1 MSVFATSKAVNKV
14 FLISMEYIQPNP
26 NQPRKTFHEGEL
38 RSLAESISAN
48 GLLQPITLRKESDTL
63 YYIIAGERRFI
74 ACKQTGMK
82 NIPAIICNVSAGDAA
97 VLALIEN
104 IQRSNLNFM
113 EEASAIQALIQQLN
127 ITQEQ
132 AARRLGRSQSSVA
145 NKLRLLRLPASVQ
158 SLLVEAGL
166 TERHA
171 RSLLRLPESQMEE
184 ATAYIVDANLNVA
197 ETERFIDEIVLHNQ
211 EGLEESGQVAAVVA
225 NRAVLPAEQNPGAEE
240 PPEEKQAKKGG
251 RKLLVVKDLRIFT
264 NTISRAIETMKQ
276 AGIQAFSQTKEEEEF
291 IEYVVRIPKESAY
304 QRQRKTS

>member
-1 MSVFATSKAVNKV
+1 MSVFAKSKAVNKV
-14 FLISMEYIQPNP
+14 FLIPMEYIQPNP

-63 YYIIAGERRFI
+63 YYIIAGERRFM
-74 ACKQTGMK
+74 ACKQSGMK
-82 NIPAIICNVSAGDAA
+82 NIPSIICNVSAGDAA

-104 IQRSNLNFM
+104 IQRSDLNFM
-113 EEASAIQALIQQLN
+113 EEASAIQALIQQLD

-145 NKLRLLRLPASVQ
+145 NKLRLLRLPPVVQ
-158 SLLVEAGL
+158 GLLVEAGL

-171 RSLLRLPESQMEE
+171 RSLLRLPENQMEE
-184 ATAYIVDANLNVA
+184 AAAYIVDACLNVA

-211 EGLEESGQVAAVVA
+211 SDLEESGQVAAVVA
-225 NRAVLPAEQNPGAEE
+225 NREEQQAESEE
-240 PPEEKQAKKGG
+240 VPEEKQGKKGG

-276 AGIQAFSQTKEEEEF
+276 AGIQAFSQTKEEDGF

>member
-1 MSVFATSKAVNKV
+1 MSVFAKSKAVNKV
-14 FLISMEYIQPNP
+14 FLVPLEYIQPNP

-63 YYIIAGERRFI
+63 YYIIAGERRFM

-82 NIPAIICNVSAGDAA
+82 NIPSIICNVSAGDAA

-104 IQRSNLNFM
+104 IQRSDLNFM
-113 EEASAIQALIQQLN
+113 EEASAIQALIQQLD

-145 NKLRLLRLPASVQ
+145 NKLRLLRLPPAVQ
-158 SLLVEAGL
+158 GLLVEAGL

-171 RSLLRLPESQMEE
+171 RSLLRLPENQMEE
-184 ATAYIVDANLNVA
+184 AAAYIVDACLNVA
-197 ETERFIDEIVLHNQ
+197 DTERFIDEIVLHNQ
-211 EGLEESGQVAAVVA
+211 SDLEESGQVAAVVA
-225 NRAVLPAEQNPGAEE
+225 NREEQQAEE
-240 PPEEKQAKKGG
+240 EAPEEKQGKKGG

-276 AGIQAFSQTKEEEEF
+276 AGIQAFSQTKEEDDF

>member
-1 MSVFATSKAVNKV
+1 MSVFAKSKAVNKV
-14 FLISMEYIQPNP
+14 FLVPLEYIQPNP

-63 YYIIAGERRFI
+63 YYIIAGERRFM

-82 NIPAIICNVSAGDAA
+82 NIPSIICNVSAGDAA

-104 IQRSNLNFM
+104 IQRSDLNFM
-113 EEASAIQALIQQLN
+113 EEASAIQALIQQLD

-145 NKLRLLRLPASVQ
+145 NKLRLLRLPPAVQ
-158 SLLVEAGL
+158 GLLVEAGRP
-166 TERHA
+166 ERHA
-171 RSLLRLPESQMEE
+171 RSLLRLPENQMEE
-184 ATAYIVDANLNVA
+184 AAAYIVDACLNVA
-197 ETERFIDEIVLHNQ
+197 DTERFIDEIVLHNQ
-211 EGLEESGQVAAVVA
+211 SDLEESGQVAAVVA
-225 NRAVLPAEQNPGAEE
+225 NREEQQAEE
-240 PPEEKQAKKGG
+240 EAPEEKQGKKGG

-276 AGIQAFSQTKEEEEF
+276 AGIQAFSQTKEEDDF